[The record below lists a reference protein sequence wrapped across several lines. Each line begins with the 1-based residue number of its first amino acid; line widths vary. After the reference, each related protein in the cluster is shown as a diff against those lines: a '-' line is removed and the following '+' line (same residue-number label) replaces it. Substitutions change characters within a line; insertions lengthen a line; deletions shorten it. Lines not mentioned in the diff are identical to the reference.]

1 MYRLE
6 HYIPD
11 RHEAYARY
19 LLSHITP
26 SQRWGVGALD
36 LGDWKVFFKGGGS
49 GTGAVEHQIAFLE
62 RDGIR
67 IAAAVMI
74 TDSPSHDYAKWTLRG
89 LFRRLLRRLPA
100 PA

>member
-36 LGDWKVFFKGGGS
+36 LGDWKVFFKGGVRARARS
-49 GTGAVEHQIAFLE
+49 STRSRSWNATAS
-62 RDGIR
+62 
-67 IAAAVMI
+67 A
-74 TDSPSHDYAKWTLRG
+74 SPPRS
-89 LFRRLLRRLPA
+89 
-100 PA
+100 